1 MAGTC
6 HFYRELVIG
15 SFVKVVLGMKHTI
28 TRFFGLGEKEQQ
40 VELEQINNTDEQDE
54 IKKIPIDSIVPNRY
68 QPRTVFDE
76 TKIEELSR
84 TIHIHG
90 IIQPIVVREF
100 DAGKYEIIAGE
111 RRWRA
116 MKKLGWDLVP
126 AIIKN
131 LTDSETASV
140 ALIENLQREEL
151 SPIEEAM
158 AYGKLLE
165 LHHLTQEALAQRLG
179 KGQSTVANK
188 LRLLKLPQEVQ
199 DALLNKEITERHAR
213 SLIPL
218 KEPEKQIKL
227 LEEIIE
233 KNLNVKQTEDRV
245 VRLLEQI
252 HDIPKPKR
260 KAFSKDMRIAV
271 NTIRQS
277 LSMVSDSGINLSS
290 DEEEFEDY
298 YQFTIRIPKKKQ

>member
-1 MAGTC
+1 
-6 HFYRELVIG
+6 
-15 SFVKVVLGMKHTI
+15 MKHSFS
-28 TRFFGLGEKEQQ
+28 RFFGLGEKE
-40 VELEQINNTDEQDE
+40 EQDEIEKSKEQVDEVEELAAHEE
-54 IKKIPIDSIVPNRY
+54 IKKIPIDHIVPNRF
-68 QPRTVFDE
+68 QPRTIFDDE
-76 TKIEELSR
+76 KIEELSR

-100 DAGKYEIIAGE
+100 EDGQFEIIAGE

-116 MKKLGWDLVP
+116 MNKLGWTEVP
-126 AIIKN
+126 AIVKN
-131 LTDSETASV
+131 MSDTETASI

-151 SPIEEAM
+151 SPIEEAV

-165 LHHLTQEALAQRLG
+165 LHNLTQEALAQRLG

-199 DALLNKEITERHAR
+199 DALLRKDITERHAR

-218 KEPEKQIKL
+218 KNPEKQVTL
-227 LEEIIE
+227 LQEIIE
-233 KNLNVKQTEDRV
+233 KHLNVKQTEERV
-245 VRLLEQI
+245 VKLLENNQAK
-252 HDIPKPKR
+252 PKPKR

-277 LSMVSDSGINLSS
+277 LSMVSDSGINLDSE
-290 DEEEFEDY
+290 EEEFDEF
-298 YQFTIRIPKKKQ
+298 YQITIKIPKKK